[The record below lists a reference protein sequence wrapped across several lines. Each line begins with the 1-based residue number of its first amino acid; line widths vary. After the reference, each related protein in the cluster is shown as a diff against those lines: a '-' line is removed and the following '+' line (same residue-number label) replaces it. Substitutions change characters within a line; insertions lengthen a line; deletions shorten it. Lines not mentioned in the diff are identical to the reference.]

1 MTACLPRPAEEPP
14 PIGAQL
20 EVLRQ
25 SLAGAG
31 PGLVCAYLFG
41 STARGKARAGSDL
54 DVAVLFASDPPHTLA
69 GLHLDLADDL
79 SAATGR
85 PVDLVVLNRAPV
97 DLVHRV
103 LRDGLLLLDRDR
115 SARIRFEIRARNE
128 YFDLLPYLQRYRH
141 SIPEAR
147 R

>member
-1 MTACLPRPAEEPP
+1 MTDCLPRPADEPP
-14 PIGAQL
+14 AIGAQL
-20 EVLRQ
+20 EALRQ
-25 SLAGAG
+25 SLAGADS
-31 PGLVCAYLFG
+31 GLVCAYLFG
-41 STARGKARAGSDL
+41 STARGVARPGSDL

-103 LRDGLLLLDRDR
+103 LRDGILLLERDR
-115 SARIRFEIRARNE
+115 SARISFEVHARAE
-128 YFDLLPYLQRYRH
+128 YFDLLPYLQRYRRTA
-141 SIPEAR
+141 PEAR
-147 R
+147 P